1 MPRWIVPLSLP
12 RTPERTTRTAPCP
25 SKLLFCEA
33 VCRQLRHSVSLS
45 FLRVKIFWAKAEAQ
59 TRKLSSSVL
68 ASGIDIEHVCGVFR
82 KSGARDEPRDPIH
95 MLLGDAMEKV
105 HRNPDLQKVQPI
117 SSVQTDST
125 HVRRS
130 IRKECQS
137 GPVSMSGKIMT
148 LAKNSVPYS
157 VMPCWHGGCRCRDNE
172 GAQRL
177 LFLVTDLRNR

>member
-1 MPRWIVPLSLP
+1 M
-12 RTPERTTRTAPCP
+12 
-25 SKLLFCEA
+25 
-33 VCRQLRHSVSLS
+33 
-45 FLRVKIFWAKAEAQ
+45 
-59 TRKLSSSVL
+59 
-68 ASGIDIEHVCGVFR
+68 FR

-137 GPVSMSGKIMT
+137 GPVGMSGKIMT
-148 LAKNSVPYS
+148 LAKKT
-157 VMPCWHGGCRCRDNE
+157 
-172 GAQRL
+172 
-177 LFLVTDLRNR
+177 LFLIRSCPVGMEDVAVVTMREPRDCSFWSRICEIGNELFRTQMLCVCITSLRSYLPRIRKDDPGYPRLFALDDQHVVSSVQACDWWTVTHVASWS